1 MARIES
7 HPTTGIDEPDA
18 DEARGD
24 DVYQPAP
31 SDAAARS
38 AELDPDNSLMTDAI
52 DDLAVPGY
60 SPPERPRGVTR
71 HGTTPREQRE
81 GESLDE
87 RLAQEVPDAPEE
99 PFPEDDGIGDL
110 PGGAGEPVDEQAG
123 ATRAGRLVPVDT
135 PPGRDD
141 HAVARDVGL
150 DDGTAPA
157 EEAAMHVD
165 TALDEGSERATPSE
179 DGTW

>member
-1 MARIES
+1 MARYES
-7 HPTTGIDEPDA
+7 PQTTGSDRPER

-24 DVYQPAP
+24 DVYQPAS
-31 SDAAARS
+31 SDAADPVDD
-38 AELDPDNSLMTDAI
+38 LDPDNALMTDPVE
-52 DDLAVPGY
+52 DMTVPGY

-71 HGTTPREQRE
+71 HGTTQREQRD

-87 RLAQEVPDAPEE
+87 RLAQEIPDSPQEPPPEG
-99 PFPEDDGIGDL
+99 DGIGDL
-110 PGGAGEPVDEQAG
+110 PGGTGEPVDEQAG
-123 ATRAGRLVPVDT
+123 ATRAGRLAPVDT
-135 PPGRDD
+135 PPGRGD

-165 TALDEGSERATPSE
+165 TAVDEAGEE
-179 DGTW
+179 

>member
-1 MARIES
+1 MARYES
-7 HPTTGIDEPDA
+7 PHTPDSDRPEP

-24 DVYQPAP
+24 DVYQPASSDTADP
-31 SDAAARS
+31 SDD
-38 AELDPDNSLMTDAI
+38 LDPDNALMTDPI
-52 DDLAVPGY
+52 EDMAVPGY

-71 HGTTPREQRE
+71 HGTTQREQQE

-87 RLAQEVPDAPEE
+87 RLAQEIPDSPEK
-99 PFPEDDGIGDL
+99 PPPEDDGIGDL
-110 PGGAGEPVDEQAG
+110 PGGTGEPVDEQAG
-123 ATRAGRLVPVDT
+123 ATRAGRLAPVDT
-135 PPGRDD
+135 PPGRGD

-165 TALDEGSERATPSE
+165 TAVDEAGERSAVDE
-179 DGTW
+179 DGPV